1 MKLYSKAEKDPE
13 AKDYRKG
20 LSVNLSTALYHTLK
34 QLQLKYELGNAFIQK
49 WEDKCFNLSTKDTSA
64 YNIMLKRNEN
74 MQQNSL

>member
-34 QLQLKYELGNAFIQK
+34 
-49 WEDKCFNLSTKDTSA
+49 
-64 YNIMLKRNEN
+64 
-74 MQQNSL
+74 